1 MKLLDEFYEFESSYV
16 NWKDRGEEYEQMR
29 EKMREYVSQLMPNLT
44 KEQREIIGNM
54 RLLNFRIENEAEKA
68 AYKKGF
74 KTGLALAA
82 ESISK

>member
-44 KEQREIIGNM
+44 KEQRASKWGLRG
-54 RLLNFRIENEAEKA
+54 RLH
-68 AYKKGF
+68 
-74 KTGLALAA
+74 
-82 ESISK
+82 ISN